1 MGDRVK
7 GARDKALADFAD
19 NVVRLAKINIGKT
32 YTAKNSR
39 GKSYKKRIDNSG
51 NLRNS
56 ITSELNT
63 RTEDGRFSKG
73 YVIFKMLEYGIY
85 VDKGRKAGKGVS
97 KQGQQSLMK
106 WIRKKPLRMRDTR
119 EGKEGQF
126 LKMTKSRVKGLAFVI
141 SRSIKENGL
150 KPTNFFTDAYESQE
164 DKFMSEMQEA
174 IAQDNTQYISTQI
187 DTINATSTKKS

>member
-39 GKSYKKRIDNSG
+39 GKSYKKRIDSSG
-51 NLRNS
+51 KLRNS

-73 YVIFKMLEYGIY
+73 YIIFKMLEYGLN
-85 VDKGRKAGKGVS
+85 VDKGRRAGKGVPP
-97 KQGQQSLMK
+97 QVLVD
-106 WIRKKPLRMRDTR
+106 WIKKKPLRIRDLETGSFVKQT
-119 EGKEGQF
+119 E
-126 LKMTKSRVKGLAFVI
+126 SRVKGLAYVI
-141 SRSIKENGL
+141 NRKIKKYGI
-150 KPTNFFTDAYESQE
+150 PATNFFTDAYESQE
-164 DKFMSEMQEA
+164 DKFMAEMQEA
-174 IAQDNTQYISTQI
+174 IAKDNLEYISTKI
-187 DTINATSTKKS
+187 DTINANSTKKS